1 MQGHDTHT
9 QHARNFALQLPLPR
23 QIICLRQLRRDFH
36 PRVPFQPGH
45 TSLPAAATSI
55 GFAAQLRQS
64 LFFGQADLGV
74 TQLTF
79 AGLGPEL
86 SVLPQVEM
94 DGIEVK

>member
-1 MQGHDTHT
+1 
-9 QHARNFALQLPLPR
+9 
-23 QIICLRQLRRDFH
+23 
-36 PRVPFQPGH
+36 VPFQPGH
-45 TSLPAAATSI
+45 ASLPAAATSI

-64 LFFGQADLGV
+64 LFFGQADVGV

-86 SVLPQVEM
+86 SVLQQVEM